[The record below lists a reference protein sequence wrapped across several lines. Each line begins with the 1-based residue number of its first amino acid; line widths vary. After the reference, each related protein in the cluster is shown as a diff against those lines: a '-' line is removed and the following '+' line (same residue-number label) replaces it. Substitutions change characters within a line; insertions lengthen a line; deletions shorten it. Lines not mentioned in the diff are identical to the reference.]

1 MLKLSPLVEE
11 VLAATAAMTALSALI
26 AVLYWLL
33 TGLSPWPALIL
44 AELAGFGPGV
54 ALLSLTSPKRR
65 S

>member
-1 MLKLSPLVEE
+1 MPGVDPLLEE
-11 VLAATAAMTALSALI
+11 AIAASLAMGGLAALI
-26 AVLYWLL
+26 TLLYWLL